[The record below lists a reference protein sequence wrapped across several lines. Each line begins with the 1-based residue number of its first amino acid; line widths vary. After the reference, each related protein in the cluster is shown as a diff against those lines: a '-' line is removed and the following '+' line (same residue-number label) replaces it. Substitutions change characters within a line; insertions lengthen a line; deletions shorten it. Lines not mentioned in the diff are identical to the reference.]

1 MTWNFRLCVPA
12 PGDLSLPS
20 PFLIQDTGLMQR
32 SLCVLLVGISVL
44 VSSASTAKACFPFAL
59 LDPFVWLGCPAAQNY
74 YGMNCCAGYGY
85 GYAGYG
91 CQPYMGH
98 HFGAYAPSYTP
109 GYAPMQTDCNCVA
122 VQQPAFTPVQ
132 VPVTSYRPVTQYV
145 PQITYQT
152 RYQPTYAAQQFAPQ
166 ISQSFSGHPLTNT
179 PQIGQ
184 SYSPYSPTYVPSH
197 SVPANRA
204 PFTGIASPVPGGDIT
219 GDHEY
224 PSSSGLMPVAPAP
237 YVNSLRVQPASYR
250 VAPQPAR
257 SYSGVVR

>member
-1 MTWNFRLCVPA
+1 
-12 PGDLSLPS
+12 
-20 PFLIQDTGLMQR
+20 MQR

-98 HFGAYAPSYTP
+98 HFGAYSP
-109 GYAPMQTDCNCVA
+109 GYAAGYAPIQTDCNCTA
-122 VQQPAFTPVQ
+122 APHPAFTAVQ

-145 PQITYQT
+145 PQTTYQT
-152 RYQPTYAAQQFAPQ
+152 RFQPTYAAQQFTPQ
-166 ISQSFSGHPLTNT
+166 ISQGFSGYPLTNV
-179 PQIGQ
+179 PQVSQ
-184 SYSPYSPTYVPSH
+184 SYNPYSPYPPTNVVPSYT
-197 SVPANRA
+197 VPANSP
-204 PFTGIASPVPGGDIT
+204 PFTGIASPVPNGDIT

-250 VAPQPAR
+250 VVPRPAR